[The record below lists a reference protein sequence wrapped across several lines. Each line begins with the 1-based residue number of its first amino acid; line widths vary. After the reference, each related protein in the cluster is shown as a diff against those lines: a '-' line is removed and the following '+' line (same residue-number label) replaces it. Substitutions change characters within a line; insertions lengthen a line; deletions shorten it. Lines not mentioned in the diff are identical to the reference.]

1 MTLTKKSKTT
11 TRATSKK
18 KLNSRQALL
27 RRTTTTT
34 MTQTNKSNE
43 YTHLMRDCPL
53 WARLK
58 AAVGHNHRIAQ
69 ETYDTAY
76 DYLLLIDN
84 LPDSPEKE
92 LLIKSEVT
100 QKHIYH
106 TSCPIKR
113 YDWHPTNAEKLNG
126 ITYHPKDKVAKENPI
141 KLKLKAKCCDKCFSI
156 VQDMKRHLNSDKCV
170 KVTNEIN
177 VAKGVIKTQYKT
189 EVMAELKN
197 KFKPKPKKR
206 RKIKVVPATPPMPLA
221 PPPPPTRTID

>member
-1 MTLTKKSKTT
+1 MALTGKSNTT

-18 KLNSRQALL
+18 KLNSSQALP

-34 MTQTNKSNE
+34 MTQANAF
-43 YTHLMRDCPL
+43 THLMRDCPL
-53 WARLK
+53 WARLD
-58 AAVGHNHRIAQ
+58 AAVGHNHRVAQ

-106 TSCPIKR
+106 TECPIKK
-113 YDWHPTNAEKLNG
+113 YSWHPTNAEKLNG

-141 KLKLKAKCCDKCFSI
+141 KLKLKAKCCVCCFSI

-177 VAKGVIKTQYKT
+177 VAKGVIKTKYKT
-189 EVMAELKN
+189 EVMTELIN
-197 KFKPKPKKR
+197 KFNPKKKR
-206 RKIKVVPATPPMPLA
+206 KTRKIRVV
-221 PPPPPTRTID
+221 PPPPPTSPTRMEDIDRL